1 VPGAGDEVHLSVR
14 TFLEHQGVGL
24 GHVHLVGAVAQ
35 HGRVSRLAGQR
46 AADDG
51 WLDAVIFASVGE
63 PVNP

>member
-1 VPGAGDEVHLSVR
+1 VPGARDEVHPSVR
-14 TFLEHQGVGL
+14 TFPGHQGVGA

-35 HGRVSRLAGQR
+35 HGRVSRLAGLR

-51 WLDAVIFASVGE
+51 WLDAVIFASVGG